1 MEKEVWRDIP
11 EYEGLYQ
18 VSNYGNVKSLARNN
32 CNVCLKDRIL
42 KYSKNHQGY
51 KQVALFKKSK
61 QKSFKIHKLVALAF
75 IPNPNN
81 YPCINHIDGNKQNNC
96 VDNLEWCTYSHNN
109 KEAFRLKLKK
119 PINKGNFNEKSFN
132 HKQVVQY
139 DLQGNLIRI
148 WGSLIQIKRELG
160 YYCCP
165 ISNCCHKRKGFYTA
179 YGYKWDFVNKGG
191 KDE

>member
-109 KEAFRLKLKK
+109 KEAYRLGLNKVSKK
-119 PINKGNFNEKSFN
+119 VN
-132 HKQVVQY
+132 QY
-139 DLQGNLIRI
+139 DLDNNFIKQ
-148 WGSLIQIKRELG
+148 WDSLADVQRELKI
-160 YYCCP
+160 CAIN
-165 ISNCCHKRKGFYTA
+165 ISRVCRGMLNKTGGF
-179 YGYKWDFVNKGG
+179 KWRYPN
-191 KDE
+191 E